1 MNRQRIL
8 LLLMVIALLVIS
20 CSIPSVQL
28 DGAQATS
35 IAKTVE
41 AVSRGEVGTPHPNN
55 APGIRPAGAGDGQS
69 QRPTPTTIPTKSAP
83 TAGANSAPQS
93 QSLSLDNLNFFPSNT
108 VYYGNCSAGE
118 ETSLHVETAVS
129 PLDQVKEV
137 LLWFDISDPTGIAY
151 TGSVSMWQLGIGDYA
166 GDIDIGQI
174 ALNAMVDRDGSV
186 TFWVEVVD
194 KNNASIHSNA
204 YSASIWYC
212 GGGVLGPPP
221 EDVALLSFKGPMS
234 ANAGDMIMLEW
245 EVLNACK
252 VFLNGDEV
260 ATHVGSYD
268 YAIPSH
274 WGGQDYRFTLT
285 AWGNSCD
292 NSSEVSANHDM
303 WVETI
308 QTTVSKGSGDLYDS
322 YSLDFGDGN
331 GDDIIFDH
339 RSDGTVLYTVWGSE
353 LKSYGNWEPSS
364 VAECVSELNASS
376 FTVFHINVDQFICYK
391 TGSGNY
397 GYLEI
402 KGLFLDL
409 GDRTN
414 SYVGVSYYTELAP

>member
-1 MNRQRIL
+1 
-8 LLLMVIALLVIS
+8 
-20 CSIPSVQL
+20 
-28 DGAQATS
+28 
-35 IAKTVE
+35 
-41 AVSRGEVGTPHPNN
+41 
-55 APGIRPAGAGDGQS
+55 
-69 QRPTPTTIPTKSAP
+69 
-83 TAGANSAPQS
+83 
-93 QSLSLDNLNFFPSNT
+93 
-108 VYYGNCSAGE
+108 
-118 ETSLHVETAVS
+118 
-129 PLDQVKEV
+129 VKEV

-376 FTVFHINVDQFICYK
+376 FTEVHINVDQFICYK